1 MPSVV
6 VHFANEDPV
15 LGEIDQIPGMDDTM
29 ILVKNPRRKDGKDL
43 PNLDRNVSQV
53 IWTMHRITFIE
64 IMQTGEEEEIISFV
78 REK

>member
-1 MPSVV
+1 MPTVI

-15 LGEIDQIPGMDDTM
+15 MGDVDQLPAMDDTM
-29 ILVKNPRRKDGKDL
+29 IMIKNPRRKDGKDL

-53 IWTMHRITFIE
+53 IWAVHRITFIE
-64 IMQTGEEEEIISFV
+64 VVPSGEEEEIISFV